1 MFCVWHD
8 LYLFVVWC
16 DNSDK
21 PTWAE
26 GKNLTV
32 KKVKKTMKT
41 KKGKKAGPKKTIT
54 VEEPCESFFNFFNAP
69 EVPKD
74 VSTLSPEDA
83 EMLQQSLEMD
93 VEVGRALTEDIIPRA
108 VLWYTGVARDNEDE
122 DYDDDDDDE
131 YDEDGEDDE
140 EDDDEDEEEEDEE
153 EDDEEDDEAAA
164 DGAAKPQQET
174 PEECKQQ

>member
-1 MFCVWHD
+1 
-8 LYLFVVWC
+8 
-16 DNSDK
+16 
-21 PTWAE
+21 
-26 GKNLTV
+26 
-32 KKVKKTMKT
+32 MKT
-41 KKGKKAGPKKTIT
+41 KKGKNAGPKKTIT

-122 DYDDDDDDE
+122 EDYDDDDDDE
-131 YDEDGEDDE
+131 YDEDGEDDDE
-140 EDDDEDEEEEDEE
+140 EDDDEDEEEED